1 MRILI
6 ITFLIDKSRS
16 LSNLDS
22 CFFCNF
28 NSSITN
34 LIFWVL
40 SIPLFTVIF
49 LLFWFRLLGFSSC
62 LSLEELFT
70 QYPTFSHW
78 ILGQSSTPSFSSD
91 NFESVRILEYEKVV
105 KGEVVL
111 DIPVEPGDIP
121 MIHMGNSFCNY
132 VKVPTT
138 EVSAIPFE
146 VPKTPIDDYT
156 NRSLWLIFSFGMVCS
171 LGIAIVH
178 GPFLHSL

>member
-78 ILGQSSTPSFSSD
+78 ILGQSSTPSFSPD

-146 VPKTPIDDYT
+146 VPRTPTDVYT